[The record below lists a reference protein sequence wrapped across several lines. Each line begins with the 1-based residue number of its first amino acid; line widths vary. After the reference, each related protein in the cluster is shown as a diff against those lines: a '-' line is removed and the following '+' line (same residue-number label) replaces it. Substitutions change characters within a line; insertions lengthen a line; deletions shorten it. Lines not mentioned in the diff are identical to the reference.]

1 MPRKAKPKIPRCHSC
16 HRRALRFIEKRDRYL
31 CDSCGKVFDI
41 EVVERHNPGLVER
54 QMDLRV

>member
-1 MPRKAKPKIPRCHSC
+1 VRKAKPKIPKCHSC

-54 QMDLRV
+54 QIGLGV